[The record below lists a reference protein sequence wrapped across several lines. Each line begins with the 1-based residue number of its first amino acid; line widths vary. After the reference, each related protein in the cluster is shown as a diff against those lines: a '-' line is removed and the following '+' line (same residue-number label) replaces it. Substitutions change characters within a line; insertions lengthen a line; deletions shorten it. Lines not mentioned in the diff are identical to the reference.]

1 MIASAIPT
9 GNLVCDLDGV
19 VYRGDTVIAGAGEA
33 LSMLDEAGYTIVFAT
48 NNSSKVDSEVA
59 RKITATSGYRASV
72 AQIVTSARTA
82 ATLLG
87 SEPNRVYV
95 VGGEGLRVAVKEAGH
110 ELVSRGAD
118 ATAVVV
124 GFDFNLSYDRIK
136 EATLALLKGARF
148 IASNLDTTFPASNGD
163 LWPGAGSIVAALE
176 AASGRQAEP
185 AGKPF
190 APMRSLIEAKLRKGP
205 TYAVGDR
212 PETDLELGKS
222 AGWSTV
228 LVLSGVTDPKAAADL
243 EADIVIPSLADL
255 PAALN
260 VS

>member
-1 MIASAIPT
+1 MTGRVITT

-33 LSMLDEAGYTIVFAT
+33 LSVLDEAGFAIVFAT
-48 NNSSKVDSEVA
+48 NNSSKIDSEVA
-59 RKITATSGYRASV
+59 RKITAVSGYRASV
-72 AQIVTSARTA
+72 DQIVTSARA
-82 ATLLG
+82 AAALLG
-87 SEPNRVYV
+87 TEPNRVYV

-118 ATAVVV
+118 ATAVVA
-124 GFDFNLSYDRIK
+124 GFDFDLSYDRIK
-136 EATLALLKGARF
+136 EATLALLNGATF

-176 AASGRQAEP
+176 AASGRLAES

-190 APMRSLIEAKLRKGP
+190 EPMRSLIEAKLRNGP

-212 PETDLELGKS
+212 PETDLELGRA

-228 LVLSGVTDPKAAADL
+228 LVLSGVTAPSAAGDL
-243 EADIVIPSLADL
+243 GADIVIPSLADL